1 MRPVTYFVASSLDG
15 RTADPASRFDWL
27 LSDQGGG
34 VARQLEAVDTVLMG
48 QATYDAMRASGLPG
62 YPGKTNIVFSRTL
75 DGGEHPGVWIIDSAP
90 GPFVKDLRR
99 APGRGIWI
107 VGDPIV
113 LRYLLL
119 DGLVDRVVVA
129 VHPLLL
135 GEGDPFLPASEARTP
150 LHLEDVAPDDSGL
163 VTLTYSVLAGDGEDR
178 VYARTEAAPVG
189 R

>member
-15 RTADPASRFDWL
+15 RTADPESRFEWL
-27 LSDQGGG
+27 RGDERGG
-34 VARQLEAVDTVLMG
+34 VAQQLGAVDTVLMSHS
-48 QATYDAMRASGLPG
+48 TYDAMRASGMPG

-75 DGGEHPGVWIIDSAP
+75 DAGEHPGVWIIDSAP

-135 GEGDPFLPASEARTP
+135 GEGDPFLPASEARTA

-163 VTLTYSVLAGDGEDR
+163 VTLTYSVVAGDRGNP
-178 VYARTEAAPVG
+178 VHARGEAAPIG
-189 R
+189 S

>member
-15 RTADPASRFDWL
+15 RTADPESRFHWIAGDEI
-27 LSDQGGG
+27 GG
-34 VARQLEAVDTVLMG
+34 VAQQLETVDTVLMG
-48 QATYDAMRASGLPG
+48 QSTYDAMRASGMPG

-75 DGGEHPGVWIIDSAP
+75 DAGEHPGVWIIASAP

-135 GEGDPFLPASEARTP
+135 GEGEPFLAESAARTP

-163 VTLTYSVLAGDGEDR
+163 VTLTYSVLAGERGDLVHALG
-178 VYARTEAAPVG
+178 EAAPVEG
-189 R
+189 